1 MVGRGALIILWAE
14 SAKVVPNTDNL
25 LLCMPSA
32 PLFSA
37 ISLLFLPLALQA
49 QSVDEKPV
57 ELDEIVIE
65 GKAESLIGIATS
77 ASKGQT
83 SAKELLARPFS
94 RRGEMLES
102 IPGFIA
108 TQHSGDGKANQYFL
122 RGTNLD
128 HGTDFLI
135 YVDGMPVNLRNHAHG
150 QGYADTNFII
160 PELVGELEYW
170 KGNYFAQHGDLSS
183 TGAARFKLVDSLP
196 QGILSTTW
204 GEYEYSRTLIADTI
218 QAGAG
223 QLTVAVEHQYY
234 NGPWDLNSDAT
245 RWNGFLK
252 WHWED
257 ATDKINI
264 TAMGYKGDWMST
276 DQVPQRALASGLIGR
291 YGNLDSTDGG
301 NTQRYSLAFD
311 WTHTDGRTITRT
323 SAYAGYYDL
332 DLFSNFTYFK
342 DSIARGDTLGDQ
354 FEQKDR
360 RWFLGGELARDWH
373 FDALGAE
380 QRFTIGIQL
389 RTDIIDGLGLYN
401 TSKRQRWNTVRQDDI
416 TQSTYGLFAEAEL
429 KPTSWLRIVP
439 GLRGDLFQFNV
450 QQSNI
455 PENAGS
461 LSKGIVSPKLS
472 MVFGPWKKT
481 EFYLNGGMGFHS
493 NDTRGV
499 NIVTDPS
506 TGGAANRVDP
516 LVRTFGAEFGIR
528 NESIPK
534 LVNTLSFWMM
544 RSDSELIYA
553 GDSGSTQP
561 GPASMRKGIE
571 LASYWRP
578 EDWATFDL
586 EATLTDSYLRTD
598 SPRNQN
604 IPNSIPYTLNA
615 GITLGGAQGFFGSLR
630 GRYFG
635 PRPLSETVEA
645 RESFQVNARVGYR
658 RKNWELAVDCLNLIN
673 RSDNDIAYLYSS
685 QLPGEAAPVSD
696 VHLHPIEPRMFRVSL
711 TWRF

>member
-1 MVGRGALIILWAE
+1 MKTEELPTELGEII
-14 SAKVVPNTDNL
+14 
-25 LLCMPSA
+25 
-32 PLFSA
+32 
-37 ISLLFLPLALQA
+37 
-49 QSVDEKPV
+49 
-57 ELDEIVIE
+57 IE

-94 RRGEMLES
+94 RRGELLES

-183 TGAARFKLVDSLP
+183 TGAARFKLLDALP

-223 QLTVAVEHQYY
+223 QLTVALEHQYY
-234 NGPWDLNSDAT
+234 NGPWDVNSDAT
-245 RWNGFLK
+245 RLNGTLR

-257 ATDKINI
+257 ATDKINL
-264 TAMGYKGDWMST
+264 TFMGYHGKWTST
-276 DQVPQRALASGLIGR
+276 DQVPQRAVGSLIGR
-291 YGNLDSTDGG
+291 YGSLDSTDGG
-301 NTQRYSLAFD
+301 NSQRYSLSFD
-311 WTHTDGRTITRT
+311 WVHNEGRTTTRT
-323 SAYAGYYDL
+323 SAYAGFYDL
-332 DLFSNFTYFK
+332 DLFSNFTYFMNNPV
-342 DSIARGDTLGDQ
+342 LGDQ
-354 FEQKDR
+354 FEQRDH

-373 FDALGAE
+373 FDALGQE
-380 QRFTIGIQL
+380 QRFTLGMQL
-389 RTDIIDGLGLYN
+389 RTDIISGLGLYN
-401 TSKRQRWNTVRQDDI
+401 TSKRARFNTIRQDDI
-416 TQSTYGLFAEAEL
+416 TQSTYGLYAEAEL

-450 QQSNI
+450 QNSTL

-461 LSKGIVSPKLS
+461 LTKGIVSPKLS
-472 MVFGPWKKT
+472 VVFGPWAKT

-493 NDTRGV
+493 NDARGV
-499 NIVTDPS
+499 NLVTDPS
-506 TGGAANRVDP
+506 TGAPANRVDP

-534 LVNTLSFWMM
+534 LVNTLSFWLL
-544 RSDSELIYA
+544 RSNSELIYA
-553 GDSGSTQP
+553 GDTGSTQP
-561 GPASMRKGIE
+561 GPASVRQGIE
-571 LASYWRP
+571 LSSYWRP
-578 EDWATFDL
+578 NDWAMVDV
-586 EATLTDSYLRTD
+586 EATYTNSRLRGDT
-598 SPRNQN
+598 PPNQN

-615 GITLGGAQGFFGSLR
+615 GITLGAAQGFFGSLR
-630 GRYFG
+630 GRYFA
-635 PRPLSETVEA
+635 PRPLSQTLDVKA

-658 RKNWELAVDCLNLIN
+658 RNNWEVALDCLNLIN
-673 RSDNDIAYLYSS
+673 RSDNDIAYLYAS
-685 QLPGEAAPVSD
+685 QLPGEAAPVND
-696 VHLHPIEPRMFRVSL
+696 VHLHPIEPRMFRVSV

>member
-1 MVGRGALIILWAE
+1 MLSRR
-14 SAKVVPNTDNL
+14 
-25 LLCMPSA
+25 
-32 PLFSA
+32 
-37 ISLLFLPLALQA
+37 FLPLSITALLLPGFIQA
-49 QSVDEKPV
+49 QTPVKTDELPT
-57 ELDEIVIE
+57 ELGEIIIE

-94 RRGEMLES
+94 RRGELLES

-128 HGTDFLI
+128 HGTDFLM
-135 YVDGMPVNLRNHAHG
+135 YVDGMPINLRNHAHG

-160 PELVGELEYW
+160 PELIGELEYW

-183 TGAARFKLVDSLP
+183 TGAARFKLLDALP

-223 QLTVAVEHQYY
+223 QLTVALEHQYY
-234 NGPWDLNSDAT
+234 NGPWTVNSDAT
-245 RWNGFLK
+245 RLNGTVR

-264 TAMGYKGDWMST
+264 TFMGYHGKWTST
-276 DQVPQRALASGLIGR
+276 DQVPQRAVGSLIGR
-291 YGNLDSTDGG
+291 YGSLDPTDGG
-301 NTQRYSLAFD
+301 NSQRYSLAFD
-311 WTHTDGRTITRT
+311 WVRNEGRTTTRAN
-323 SAYAGYYDL
+323 AYAGFYDL
-332 DLFSNFTYFK
+332 DLFSNFTYFL

-354 FEQKDR
+354 FEQRDH

-373 FDALGAE
+373 FDALGQE
-380 QRFTIGIQL
+380 QRFTLGMQL
-389 RTDIIDGLGLYN
+389 RTDIITGLGLYN
-401 TSKRQRWNTVRQDDI
+401 TSKRERWNTVRQDDI
-416 TQSTYGLFAEAEL
+416 TQSTYGLYAEAEL
-429 KPTSWLRIVP
+429 KPVRWLRIIP

-450 QQSNI
+450 EKSNL

-461 LSKGIVSPKLS
+461 LTKGIVSPKLS
-472 MVFGPWKKT
+472 MVFGPWAKT

-493 NDTRGV
+493 NDARGV
-499 NIVTDPS
+499 NIVTDPA
-506 TGGAANRVDP
+506 TGGPADRVDP

-534 LVNTLSFWMM
+534 LVNTLSFWLL
-544 RSDSELIYA
+544 RSNSELIYVGDA
-553 GDSGSTQP
+553 GTTEP
-561 GPASMRKGIE
+561 GPASVRRGIE
-571 LASYWRP
+571 LSSYWRP
-578 EDWATFDL
+578 EEWVMVDL
-586 EATLTDSYLRTD
+586 EATLTDARLRGDT
-598 SPRNQN
+598 PPNQK
-604 IPNSIPYTLNA
+604 IPNSIPCTLNG

-635 PRPLSETVEA
+635 ARPLDPSLDVKA

-658 RKNWELAVDCLNLIN
+658 RKNWEVAVDCLNLIN
-673 RSDNDIAYLYSS
+673 RSDNDIAYLYDS

-696 VHLHPIEPRMFRVSL
+696 VHVHPIEPRMFRVSM

>member
-1 MVGRGALIILWAE
+1 MLSRRFLPISITA
-14 SAKVVPNTDNL
+14 L
-25 LLCMPSA
+25 LLPG
-32 PLFSA
+32 F
-37 ISLLFLPLALQA
+37 IQA
-49 QSVDEKPV
+49 QAPV
-57 ELDEIVIE
+57 KTEELPTELGEIIIE

-94 RRGEMLES
+94 RRGELLES

-128 HGTDFLI
+128 HGTDFLM
-135 YVDGMPVNLRNHAHG
+135 YVDGMPINLRNHAHG

-160 PELVGELEYW
+160 PELIGELEYW

-183 TGAARFKLVDSLP
+183 TGAARFKLLDALP

-223 QLTVAVEHQYY
+223 QLTAALEHQYY
-234 NGPWDLNSDAT
+234 NGPWTVNSDAT
-245 RWNGFLK
+245 RLNGTVR

-257 ATDKINI
+257 ATDKINL
-264 TAMGYKGDWMST
+264 TFMGYHGKWTST
-276 DQVPQRALASGLIGR
+276 DQVPQRAVGSLIGR
-291 YGNLDSTDGG
+291 YGSLDSTDGG
-301 NTQRYSLAFD
+301 NSQRYSLSFD
-311 WTHTDGRTITRT
+311 WVHNEGRTTTRT
-323 SAYAGYYDL
+323 SAYAGFYDL
-332 DLFSNFTYFK
+332 DLFSNFTYFMNNPV
-342 DSIARGDTLGDQ
+342 LGDQ
-354 FEQKDR
+354 FEQRDH

-373 FDALGAE
+373 FDALGQE
-380 QRFTIGIQL
+380 QRFTLGMQL
-389 RTDIIDGLGLYN
+389 RTDIISGLGLYN
-401 TSKRQRWNTVRQDDI
+401 TSKRARFNTIRQDDI
-416 TQSTYGLFAEAEL
+416 TQSTYGLYAEAEL

-450 QQSNI
+450 QNSTL

-461 LSKGIVSPKLS
+461 LTKGIVSPKLS
-472 MVFGPWKKT
+472 VVFGPWAKT

-493 NDTRGV
+493 NDARGV
-499 NIVTDPS
+499 NLVTDPS
-506 TGGAANRVDP
+506 TGAPANRVDP

-534 LVNTLSFWMM
+534 LVNTLSFWLL
-544 RSDSELIYA
+544 RSNSELIYA
-553 GDSGSTQP
+553 GDTGSTQP
-561 GPASMRKGIE
+561 GPASVRQGIE
-571 LASYWRP
+571 LSSYWRP
-578 EDWATFDL
+578 NDWAMVDV
-586 EATLTDSYLRTD
+586 EATYTNSRLRGDT
-598 SPRNQN
+598 PPNQN

-615 GITLGGAQGFFGSLR
+615 GITLGAAQGFFGSLR
-630 GRYFG
+630 GRYFA
-635 PRPLSETVEA
+635 PRPLSQTLDVKA

-658 RKNWELAVDCLNLIN
+658 RNNWEVALDCLNLIN
-673 RSDNDIAYLYSS
+673 RSDNDIAYLYAS
-685 QLPGEAAPVSD
+685 QLPGEAAPVND
-696 VHLHPIEPRMFRVSL
+696 VHLHPIEPRMFRVSV